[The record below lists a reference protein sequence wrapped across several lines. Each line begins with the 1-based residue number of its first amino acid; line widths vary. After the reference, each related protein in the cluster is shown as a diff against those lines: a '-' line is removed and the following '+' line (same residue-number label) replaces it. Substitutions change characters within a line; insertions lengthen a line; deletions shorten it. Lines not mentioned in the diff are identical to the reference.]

1 MTIPRFIS
9 RSPWNFL
16 IHAAVL
22 VGAMGCSSRPQE
34 ALPGKG
40 AGGDASRPLV
50 ALVMKSL
57 ANEFFAAMAEGAKAH
72 QAAAPERY
80 DLIVNG
86 MRNETDVA
94 EQVGIVEQMVARR
107 AAAIVIAPADSQA
120 LVPALARAR
129 EAGVLV
135 VTIDNRLDPDAL
147 RAAGLTVPFVG
158 PDNRAGAKLARQAVA
173 RRLQAGDEVALIEGI
188 VTADNA
194 RQRSL
199 GLEDAARE
207 ARLVIVDRQSGQWEM
222 EKADGIAA
230 ALLAAHPRLRAIL
243 CANDSMALGAAAA
256 IAAAG
261 RGDVLL
267 SGFDAIPAVRPLLAD
282 GRMVATVDQHGDRLA
297 VEGIEAALAILAGAA
312 PPKDRTTAI
321 DLVAGPDRG
330 AGQ

>member
-1 MTIPRFIS
+1 
-9 RSPWNFL
+9 
-16 IHAAVL
+16 
-22 VGAMGCSSRPQE
+22 MGCSS
-34 ALPGKG
+34 KG
-40 AGGDASRPLV
+40 AGSDGGRPLV

-57 ANEFFAAMAEGAKAH
+57 ANEFFAAMAEGARRH
-72 QAAAPERY
+72 QAETPARY
-80 DLIVNG
+80 ELVVNG

-135 VTIDNRLDPDAL
+135 VNIDNRLDADAL
-147 RAAGLTVPFVG
+147 RGAGLSVPFVG
-158 PDNRAGAKLARQAVA
+158 PDNRAGAKLAGEAVA
-173 RRLQAGDEVALIEGI
+173 RRLTAGDEVALIEGI

-207 ARLVIVDRQSGQWEM
+207 AGLVIVDRQSGQWEM

-230 ALLAAHPRLRAIL
+230 ALLAGHPRLRAIL

-261 RGDVLL
+261 GDVELFDYPGSVHAFFNDDRPEVYQPANAGL
-267 SGFDAIPAVRPLLAD
+267 AWERTLGFLH
-282 GRMVATVDQHGDRLA
+282 GRIG
-297 VEGIEAALAILAGAA
+297 
-312 PPKDRTTAI
+312 
-321 DLVAGPDRG
+321 
-330 AGQ
+330 

>member
-9 RSPWNFL
+9 RSPWNCL
-16 IHAAVL
+16 ILAAVL

-34 ALPGKG
+34 AVPGKG
-40 AGGDASRPLV
+40 AGSDGGRPLV

-57 ANEFFAAMAEGAKAH
+57 ANEFFAAMAEGARRH
-72 QAAAPERY
+72 QAETPARY
-80 DLIVNG
+80 ELVVNG

-135 VTIDNRLDPDAL
+135 VNIDNRLDADAL
-147 RAAGLTVPFVG
+147 RGAGLRVPFVG
-158 PDNRAGAKLARQAVA
+158 PDNRAGAKLAGEAVA
-173 RRLQAGDEVALIEGI
+173 RRLTAGDEVALIEGI

-207 ARLVIVDRQSGQWEM
+207 AGLVIVDRQSGQWEM

-230 ALLAAHPRLRAIL
+230 ALLAGHPRLRAIL

-312 PPKDRTTAI
+312 PPEDRTTAI
-321 DLVAGPDRG
+321 DLVAAPDRRTG
-330 AGQ
+330 K